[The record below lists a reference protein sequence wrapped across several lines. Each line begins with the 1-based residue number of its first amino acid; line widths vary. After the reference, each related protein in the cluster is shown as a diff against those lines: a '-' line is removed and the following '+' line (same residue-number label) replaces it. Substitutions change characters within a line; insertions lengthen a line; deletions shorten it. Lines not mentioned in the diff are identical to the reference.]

1 MATINVHQAKDGT
14 KTFRVRIRRKGEPTQ
29 TASFSS
35 LKDAKRYAT
44 MIEGQMLAGKHFPAK
59 KPTHTLSELLE
70 RYTQEI
76 MPRKA
81 PETQR
86 SHRAAVVF
94 WQERLGHKRLVDLTR
109 TDIITQRDN
118 LSKTVAPAT
127 VQKYLVILTHALNI
141 AIREYEWISTNIA
154 ATISRPPLPPPRQR
168 YLSDAERSR
177 LLAECRRSI
186 NQHLYALV
194 LVALSTSLRRGSLF
208 ALTTK
213 NTDVRTGTI
222 SLEITKNG
230 RGVVL
235 PLVGEALEI
244 VRRLTTSSKDGY
256 LFPRGKGDPWCHYR
270 AAWEHAVKRAN
281 RHYRF

>member
-1 MATINVHQAKDGT
+1 
-14 KTFRVRIRRKGEPTQ
+14 
-29 TASFSS
+29 
-35 LKDAKRYAT
+35 
-44 MIEGQMLAGKHFPAK
+44 
-59 KPTHTLSELLE
+59 
-70 RYTQEI
+70 
-76 MPRKA
+76 
-81 PETQR
+81 
-86 SHRAAVVF
+86 
-94 WQERLGHKRLVDLTR
+94 
-109 TDIITQRDN
+109 
-118 LSKTVAPAT
+118 
-127 VQKYLVILTHALNI
+127 LNI

-194 LVALSTSLRRGSLF
+194 LVALNTSLRRGSLF

-230 RGVVL
+230 RGVVR

-244 VRRLTTSSKDGY
+244 VRRLATSSKDGY

-281 RHYRF
+281 ISGFTFHCLRHTTASYLAQCGVPLFTIGGILGHADPRSTARYAHLQTDTLRDALEHMTKRISS